1 MRWVRDLSGPL
12 GVQEERGWFG
22 AHTAL
27 SAHGTQHAEHSG
39 VPGAAEAR
47 VSLSGLIQREACWLP
62 ADNYAGTPTLSL
74 LPAQGQVEMV
84 PRVPSLAGLARASA
98 SWAAVQ
104 LGGPG
109 TLVIPKAWNSDR
121 ARGILHSYSQ
131 AGWTFSALEP
141 ALRGAPRVLCQDG
154 LFLRL
159 SDEEGDLVL
168 PVDAHVARALSTL
181 GSIYKQL
188 LSAAGPV
195 LSARWL
201 EQEEDRQGWFARTQI
216 LWRVT
221 EGLRAGLSEIDL
233 GGAQAPVF
241 GRSGHTNLDEL
252 GPLFG
257 LRIRVRFPAADT
269 SKWLEKASW
278 PGFLRSRSGRIRVR
292 GLEWTRAPLAVLQ
305 SPGLDPERVQEL
317 RDLGVDVQT
326 LSLDAG
332 VDQLPAPSSFA
343 QRFPGYVPAERR
355 GPAKLR
361 GAEIVGPEVGT
372 ESMDQA
378 PPMAVAPLKP
388 EPKPAVG
395 PSLQPRAQPVVPPEP
410 KDAPEPVPPSGVDA
424 PRPQRPFHP
433 QRIELSTPHR
443 SGTLRVFV
451 DGVLQ
456 EQAELNPLGGAAGP
470 RLYEIDGVS
479 IAHGALL
486 RVDFEPGQ
494 PPTDKDRS

>member
-1 MRWVRDLSGPL
+1 M
-12 GVQEERGWFG
+12 
-22 AHTAL
+22 
-27 SAHGTQHAEHSG
+27 
-39 VPGAAEAR
+39 
-47 VSLSGLIQREACWLP
+47 SLSGLIQREACWLP

-74 LPAQGQVEMV
+74 LPAQGQIEMV
-84 PRVPSLAGLARASA
+84 PRVPSLAGLSRAAA

-109 TLVIPKAWNSDR
+109 TLAVPKGWNSDR

-131 AGWTFSALEP
+131 AGWRFGALEP
-141 ALRGAPRVLCQDG
+141 ALRGAPRVLAQDG
-154 LFLRL
+154 LFFRL
-159 SDEEGDLVL
+159 SDEEGELVL

-216 LWRVT
+216 LRRLT

-241 GRSGHTNLDEL
+241 GRSGSTNMEEL
-252 GPLFG
+252 GALFG

-269 SKWLEKASW
+269 STWLEKASW

-292 GLEWTRAPLAVLQ
+292 GLEWTRAPLAVVQ
-305 SPGLDPERVQEL
+305 TPGLDPERVQEL
-317 RDLGVDVQT
+317 RDLGVDLQMI
-326 LSLDAG
+326 SLDDG
-332 VDQLPAPSSFA
+332 VDQIPAPTPFS
-343 QRFPGYVPAERR
+343 QRFPGYVPADRR

-378 PPMAVAPLKP
+378 PVAPVAPERVPERVPERLRERVPEAVVRP
-388 EPKPAVG
+388 EPSAPAD
-395 PSLQPRAQPVVPPEP
+395 PAPASIPP
-410 KDAPEPVPPSGVDA
+410 DA

-443 SGTLRVFV
+443 SGTLRVVV

-456 EQAELNPLGGAAGP
+456 DQAELNPLGGAAGP
-470 RLYEIDGVS
+470 RLYEIEGVS

-494 PPTDKDRS
+494 IPSSKAPS